1 MSETNNI
8 DVFGNLKDFL
18 GGLTERQVAQELE
31 RLEQIR
37 STMPTPAQS
46 AYIGTLFAPGSGVA
60 DVAGELPSFP
70 TADVPLEDFLAGEP
84 LPSLPANI
92 EEGRY
97 LDAFLQSLG
106 AAGDAL
112 YAAPAVGP
120 ILGGTV
126 KGIAAIPP
134 VVKGLTKPA
143 AKGIEGLRQQKIQED
158 VQQFARDKSR
168 NLYSDV
174 EETDKPNILTSYVSP
189 T

>member
-46 AYIGTLFAPGSGVA
+46 AYIATLIAPGTSVP
-60 DVAGELPSFP
+60 DITGELPSFP

-92 EEGRY
+92 E
-97 LDAFLQSLG
+97 
-106 AAGDAL
+106 
-112 YAAPAVGP
+112 
-120 ILGGTV
+120 
-126 KGIAAIPP
+126 
-134 VVKGLTKPA
+134 
-143 AKGIEGLRQQKIQED
+143 
-158 VQQFARDKSR
+158 
-168 NLYSDV
+168 
-174 EETDKPNILTSYVSP
+174 
-189 T
+189 